1 MEWSSLFDLHSHTNN
16 SDGEH
21 SPMDVATLMHS
32 AGVKFWSLTDH
43 DTIEGWQHAHDAAR
57 RLGLTFIP
65 GIEITCD
72 VGLPA
77 DEEEMMRLGK
87 ERTSSSW
94 HLLSYFPPSILQD
107 KKRLEELN
115 NWLGPLQTGRLPRM
129 VSMIE
134 KLGELKIHIE
144 LEDVTR
150 RAKGSLGRP
159 HLAQAMVDAG
169 YVESSREAFDKYI
182 GDGGIAFVQREE
194 PPLREAIEFVHR
206 CGGIVSLAHPL
217 YYGVSVPKLMEY
229 LHDLGCDAVEVFHRS
244 HYDAYRVELF
254 AEAKKWGL
262 GVTVGSDFHGLSFGH
277 HPGNM
282 VVTKDFMPQLFLNL

>member
-1 MEWSSLFDLHSHTNN
+1 MEWSSLFDLHSHSNN

-21 SPMDVATLMHS
+21 SPMDVAALMQN

-43 DTIEGWQHAHDAAR
+43 DTIEGWHHARDAAHQV
-57 RLGLTFIP
+57 GLTFIP

-77 DEEEMMRLGK
+77 DDEEMKRLGK
-87 ERTSSSW
+87 DRASTSW

-107 KKRLEELN
+107 QKRLKELHD
-115 NWLGPLQTGRLPRM
+115 WLLPLQTGRLPRM
-129 VSMIE
+129 VSMIK
-134 KLGELKIHIE
+134 KLEELEIHIQ
-144 LEDVTR
+144 LDDVTR

-194 PPLREAIEFVHR
+194 PPLSEAIEFVHH

-217 YYGVSVPKLMEY
+217 YYGVSVPKLMGY

-244 HYDAYRVELF
+244 HDDAYRFELLT
-254 AEAKKWGL
+254 EAKKLGL

-282 VVTKDFMPQLFLNL
+282 VVTRDFMPQLFLNL